1 MDHWKRQC
9 HSDMGIPAFWASPVT
24 LMLTQIAKVIWE
36 GDANVT
42 RVLGMGIPK
51 PALQAFEKEGRR
63 GFGRERIGASLH
75 PRAPLEFLSR
85 LKLRFP
91 FPFKRLPHRLT
102 INFIVH
108 TMCRYRKRRPRPCN
122 SWKWRDWSIT
132 SPLCEWCWGFS
143 LCNSKTKTSCHTWF
157 NYGWF
162 HAICVCFF
170 LMKWTNMASLC
181 RLLVWSI
188 GLPSMSLLLIY

>member
-9 HSDMGIPAFWASPVT
+9 HSDMGIPAFWVSPVT

-75 PRAPLEFLSR
+75 PRAPLAFLSR

-91 FPFKRLPHRLT
+91 FPFKRLPHRLGMPKT
-102 INFIVH
+102 RGCPYHCNSGVH
-108 TMCRYRKRRPRPCN
+108 IEDLGKRRGPWQTLLRI
-122 SWKWRDWSIT
+122 SESART
-132 SPLCEWCWGFS
+132 S
-143 LCNSKTKTSCHTWF
+143 
-157 NYGWF
+157 
-162 HAICVCFF
+162 
-170 LMKWTNMASLC
+170 
-181 RLLVWSI
+181 
-188 GLPSMSLLLIY
+188 LIWQL